1 MDKID
6 NVNKIGHSGQ
16 NWPSGQTDKI
26 NNMNKMA
33 QYGKNGQ
40 YKKKNKTEKASSLKA
55 RA

>member
-40 YKKKNKTEKASSLKA
+40 YKKKKIENKDKIGHSG
-55 RA
+55 